1 MLHDEVRQPPST
13 KTGPEIEKSW
23 RHTAKI
29 LDTAG
34 QSSGIIYMYVY
45 IYMYIYVYIYVEYM

>member
-45 IYMYIYVYIYVEYM
+45 IYMYIYIYVEYM

>member
-23 RHTAKI
+23 RHAAKI

-34 QSSGIIYMYVY
+34 QSSGYYT
-45 IYMYIYVYIYVEYM
+45 YIYVYIYVEYM